1 MVVVGGVDQQDRVS
15 NQLLALTGDVAKSDF
30 LPPMHEGLC
39 SHCVAVLNNFLYVL
53 GGQNLFDERGNTA
66 VNTVVRYDPRFNIW
80 MRIASM
86 NDKRAGF
93 TVSVVDN
100 RLYALG
106 GVNAAGRLSSMEC
119 YSLED
124 DRWRY
129 VASVQTVSFFLFKA
143 TITLFVTVESTR
155 QCRYNINNFPILYSL
170 QGLCD
175 HAESVHGNLLYVSG
189 GFKEGRFSNQLLA
202 YSPRHDTWH
211 ERAPMNVPRG
221 WHTMVAFG
229 EVKIQQYIQIIL

>member
-129 VASVQTVSFFLFKA
+129 VASVQTVSFFFILSHGNPF
-143 TITLFVTVESTR
+143 FMTVEPT
-155 QCRYNINNFPILYSL
+155 
-170 QGLCD
+170 
-175 HAESVHGNLLYVSG
+175 V
-189 GFKEGRFSNQLLA
+189 
-202 YSPRHDTWH
+202 
-211 ERAPMNVPRG
+211 
-221 WHTMVAFG
+221 
-229 EVKIQQYIQIIL
+229 

>member
-1 MVVVGGVDQQDRVS
+1 
-15 NQLLALTGDVAKSDF
+15 
-30 LPPMHEGLC
+30 
-39 SHCVAVLNNFLYVL
+39 
-53 GGQNLFDERGNTA
+53 
-66 VNTVVRYDPRFNIW
+66 
-80 MRIASM
+80 MRIATM

-129 VASVQTVSFFLFKA
+129 VASVQT
-143 TITLFVTVESTR
+143 
-155 QCRYNINNFPILYSL
+155 
-170 QGLCD
+170 GLCD

-221 WHTMVAFG
+221 WHAMVAFG
-229 EVKIQQYIQIIL
+229 EVIIFPKCHTGAFFC

>member
-1 MVVVGGVDQQDRVS
+1 M
-15 NQLLALTGDVAKSDF
+15 
-30 LPPMHEGLC
+30 
-39 SHCVAVLNNFLYVL
+39 NND
-53 GGQNLFDERGNTA
+53 LF
-66 VNTVVRYDPRFNIW
+66 RYDPRFNIW

-129 VASVQTVSFFLFKA
+129 VASVQTVSFEIIWYFTITYGPYYRIILLFFKLNFRVFAIMPSLFMVTSSMFLVDSRKDDSPISCLHTHHA
-143 TITLFVTVESTR
+143 TIHGTRELQWMCPVDGTLWLPS
-155 QCRYNINNFPILYSL
+155 
-170 QGLCD
+170 
-175 HAESVHGNLLYVSG
+175 
-189 GFKEGRFSNQLLA
+189 
-202 YSPRHDTWH
+202 
-211 ERAPMNVPRG
+211 ER
-221 WHTMVAFG
+221 
-229 EVKIQQYIQIIL
+229 

>member
-1 MVVVGGVDQQDRVS
+1 M
-15 NQLLALTGDVAKSDF
+15 
-30 LPPMHEGLC
+30 
-39 SHCVAVLNNFLYVL
+39 NN
-53 GGQNLFDERGNTA
+53 NLF
-66 VNTVVRYDPRFNIW
+66 RYDPRFNIW

-129 VASVQTVSFFLFKA
+129 VASVQTVSFETININHIIWTIAYDMQHVFIFCNLDFRVFVITPSQSMAISSMFLVGSKKADSPTNCLHTHHA
-143 TITLFVTVESTR
+143 TI
-155 QCRYNINNFPILYSL
+155 
-170 QGLCD
+170 
-175 HAESVHGNLLYVSG
+175 HGTKELL
-189 GFKEGRFSNQLLA
+189 
-202 YSPRHDTWH
+202 
-211 ERAPMNVPRG
+211 
-221 WHTMVAFG
+221 
-229 EVKIQQYIQIIL
+229 

>member
-1 MVVVGGVDQQDRVS
+1 
-15 NQLLALTGDVAKSDF
+15 
-30 LPPMHEGLC
+30 
-39 SHCVAVLNNFLYVL
+39 
-53 GGQNLFDERGNTA
+53 
-66 VNTVVRYDPRFNIW
+66 

-129 VASVQTVSFFLFKA
+129 VTSVQT
-143 TITLFVTVESTR
+143 
-155 QCRYNINNFPILYSL
+155 
-170 QGLCD
+170 GLCD

-221 WHTMVAFG
+221 WHAMVAFG
-229 EVKIQQYIQIIL
+229 EVLN

>member
-1 MVVVGGVDQQDRVS
+1 M
-15 NQLLALTGDVAKSDF
+15 
-30 LPPMHEGLC
+30 
-39 SHCVAVLNNFLYVL
+39 NN
-53 GGQNLFDERGNTA
+53 NLF
-66 VNTVVRYDPRFNIW
+66 RYDPRFNIW

-129 VASVQTVSFFLFKA
+129 VASVQTVSFE
-143 TITLFVTVESTR
+143 TI
-155 QCRYNINNFPILYSL
+155 NINHIIWTIAYDMQHVFIF
-170 QGLCD
+170 C
-175 HAESVHGNLLYVSG
+175 NLDFRVFVITPSQSMAISSMFLVGS
-189 GFKEGRFSNQLLA
+189 KK
-202 YSPRHDTWH
+202 
-211 ERAPMNVPRG
+211 
-221 WHTMVAFG
+221 VAFPTNCLHIHHVTIHG
-229 EVKIQQYIQIIL
+229 TKELQ

>member
-1 MVVVGGVDQQDRVS
+1 
-15 NQLLALTGDVAKSDF
+15 
-30 LPPMHEGLC
+30 
-39 SHCVAVLNNFLYVL
+39 
-53 GGQNLFDERGNTA
+53 
-66 VNTVVRYDPRFNIW
+66 
-80 MRIASM
+80 M

-129 VASVQTVSFFLFKA
+129 VASVQT
-143 TITLFVTVESTR
+143 
-155 QCRYNINNFPILYSL
+155 
-170 QGLCD
+170 GLCD

-221 WHTMVAFG
+221 WHAMVAFG
-229 EVKIQQYIQIIL
+229 EVSFSVLLQN